1 MRDDGTKLRNVKRLL
16 GVITGAIQ
24 SLEESHKE
32 LKTKKEEEEFRRA
45 QEGAFD
51 RCLRLKRILVDNE
64 TSSNSIEGHIELE
77 PDSFLEKDGA
87 GIWIFSI
94 LQGHHSTKGED
105 NGPLALADR
114 IAKDTCLF
122 HKQKIIEIDC
132 RGEIKVT
139 TKTSSQQR
147 KAEISVGECKT
158 NPSPKAKEQLTLRLN
173 LYQLVVEC
181 LYENIVVTRK
191 GYQFCIKPADD
202 TARGQ
207 DGKSQ
212 EFQTITFD
220 ELLAMQPD
228 KEAKNG
234 KE

>member
-1 MRDDGTKLRNVKRLL
+1 MKNLL
-16 GVITGAIQ
+16 GVIIDSIQ
-24 SLEESHKE
+24 SLKTSHKK

-45 QEGAFD
+45 REGAYD
-51 RCLRLKRILVDNE
+51 RCKRLEQILINNE
-64 TSSNSIEGHIELE
+64 TFSNRIEDHIELNK
-77 PDSFLEKDGA
+77 DSFLEKYGA

-105 NGPLALADR
+105 NGPRALADR

-139 TKTSSQQR
+139 TKTSSHQG
-147 KAEISVGECKT
+147 KAEISVGECKA

-228 KEAKNG
+228 EEATIG